1 VHVPLTHEHRS
12 SARLPLELVV
22 HVRWKDETGSYG
34 EADGRTADMSGNGLF
49 LSLPARL
56 TPDTFFTF
64 TVYLPRG
71 ITNTPIELVGQGRV
85 VRSDQNGESCGIAA
99 IIDDYQLLP
108 SQFDA

>member
-1 VHVPLTHEHRS
+1 MPLTHEHRS
-12 SARLPLELVV
+12 SGRVPLELIV
-22 HVRWKDETGSYG
+22 HVRWRDESGSYA
-34 EADGRTADMSGNGLF
+34 EADGRTGDISGNGLF
-49 LSLPARL
+49 VSVPARL
-56 TPDTFFTF
+56 APETPITF

-85 VRSDQNGESCGIAA
+85 VRSDQSGGIAA